1 MQSRMYPYLNWAKE
15 RLDEM
20 DAALASLEA
29 KQRDVQTDARVRASQ
44 MLANLREKRQH
55 FQDTIRKQVD
65 AGESAWGSA
74 KEKLE
79 SDWSAFEA
87 QVKQYVELFANQ
99 AEQQHET
106 FRLQADAQLKSWRA
120 AADRLI
126 SDAKEFAAERRSEV
140 EATVR
145 RMNADATE
153 AEEKLRKLSHAGTQS
168 WSAMMAAL
176 TETRAAF
183 DRANQAAAEALKRA
197 AR

>member
-1 MQSRMYPYLNWAKE
+1 MQSRMHPYLNWAKE

-29 KQRDVQTDARVRASQ
+29 KLGGVQTDARVKANQ
-44 MLANLREKRQH
+44 MLTSLREKRQH
-55 FQDTIRKQVD
+55 FQETIRRQ
-65 AGESAWGSA
+65 AETGEAAWGSA
-74 KEKLE
+74 KAKLE

-87 QVKQYVELFANQ
+87 QAKQYVELFARQ

-120 AADRLI
+120 AADRLN

-153 AEEKLRKLSHAGTQS
+153 AEEKLRMLHEAGAQS

-183 DRANQAAAEALKRA
+183 DRANQAAAEAFKRA
-197 AR
+197 AQ

>member
-1 MQSRMYPYLNWAKE
+1 MQSRMHPYLNWAKE

-29 KQRDVQTDARVRASQ
+29 KLDDVQTDARVKAGQ
-44 MLANLREKRQH
+44 MLTSLREKRQH
-55 FQDTIRKQVD
+55 FLETIRGP
-65 AGESAWGSA
+65 AEIGEAAWGSA
-74 KEKLE
+74 KAKLE

-87 QVKQYVELFANQ
+87 QAKQYVELFARQ

-120 AADRLI
+120 AADRLN

-145 RMNADATE
+145 RMNADVTE
-153 AEEKLRKLSHAGTQS
+153 AEEKLRMLHEAGTQS
-168 WSAMMAAL
+168 WSAMMTAL

-183 DRANQAAAEALKRA
+183 DRANQAAAEAFKRA
-197 AR
+197 AQ

>member
-1 MQSRMYPYLNWAKE
+1 MLSRLHPYLNWAKE

-29 KQRDVQTDARVRASQ
+29 KQCDVQTDARVRASQ
-44 MLANLREKRQH
+44 MLENLREKREH

-65 AGESAWGSA
+65 VGEAAWSSA
-74 KEKLE
+74 KAKLE
-79 SDWSAFEA
+79 SDWSVFEA
-87 QVKQYVELFANQ
+87 LVKQYVEIFAKQ

-120 AADRLI
+120 AADRLN

-153 AEEKLRKLSHAGTQS
+153 AEEKLRKLSQAGTQS

-183 DRANQAAAEALKRA
+183 DRANQATAEALKRA